1 MAGKWKGQ
9 TRGGALGY
17 LFFIYLIRWLGV
29 RAAYAFLCLV
39 VTYFIPFAPKATR
52 SVWVY
57 SRRILR
63 QGRLRSVGFL
73 FRNYY
78 RLGQT
83 LIDKVAVQAG
93 MKDRYRF
100 QFENYDEFL
109 RILNADTGVVVIGAH
124 IGNWEIGSPFFDEY
138 GKKINIVMFDNEH
151 RRIKEILESNKEIM
165 PDFKVI
171 GVRNGSLDH
180 VFQITEALDKH
191 EYVCFQGD
199 RYVNEDKLLSAS
211 FMGWETQ
218 FPQGPFLLA
227 SRLRKPVVFYFAMR
241 ERHRTYRFHF
251 FVADPVAG
259 RTDGQPLLR
268 QYVTV
273 LEKMVRKYPEQW
285 FNYFDFWN
293 IMKNNK
299 D

>member
-39 VTYFIPFAPKATR
+39 VIYFIPFAPKATR

-100 QFENYDEFL
+100 LFENYDEFL

-211 FMGWETQ
+211 FMGRETQ

-251 FVADPVAG
+251 FVADHVAG